1 MLGTT
6 HAMTLIHNP
15 DDVDPWKITD
25 QIIVAQ
31 NTQNPI

>member
-6 HAMTLIHNP
+6 HAMTLFHNP
-15 DDVDPWKITD
+15 DDVDPWKD